1 LKISEQE
8 KSILK
13 LFAKKIDPNDPG
25 AHNNLACVYFNKGL
39 IKESIEEL
47 KKALEIDPSFTT
59 AKNNIEYIYKTTG
72 YYDENIN
79 RLKDK
84 IRKNPRDLKAR
95 LELAKSYKSTGDYY
109 KAITHYNKYLRIN
122 PKDLNALL
130 AMGISCKAIGFY
142 EVAIENFK
150 KALRINDEFAPAHKY
165 LGEVYYNLGL
175 FSQAI
180 NELKKSI
187 KIDSKDAEAYFL
199 LSFAY
204 GEEGRFDDA
213 RKSSDKAIKLNPR
226 YAKIEPNLGLGIYR
240 QKGYQDFIDVKDVGV
255 KDKPFFSHYAMGLTY
270 KNRGMFDE
278 AIRELRRAEEADP
291 ENTLVKEQLGEVL
304 LFMGKNGK
312 AISEYLEAIK
322 EDPDSPKLA
331 NNIGIACHRLGRLNE
346 AMSWYKKAIEND
358 KNYAVSWNNLG
369 VVNYHSG
376 NSEDA
381 LKCFKT
387 AHEMNPDYLDPY
399 LNLGIIYTNK
409 GYYSRAEKLFKK
421 AIQKKDEYSLP
432 YNYLGSVYLNNNQYN
447 EAIHCFKQAITKD
460 NNFAEAYYN
469 LGFAFSR
476 IGKYDKALEAT
487 KKAMEINPFYSNNLF
502 KLGLDI
508 YSEQLDILVS
518 RELTEEMGV
527 GGELGEEVE
536 EEEIFENLFII
547 QEEKIVDLKKEI
559 EKAESF
565 YEEEKFD
572 NALELLSKLRGE
584 APNNEEILILLGK
597 VYKSKGL
604 LGEAKD
610 VLMDLVPENEEANK
624 VLASVYLEN
633 KEFKRAN
640 EIAKIIRE
648 HDKIDSF
655 SYFVSAKYFEH
666 QNKFEKAVQTLK
678 SCPKWRDESR
688 ILQEIASLNF
698 TAGNLDE
705 ALSFILRS
713 ISISPSSTSYL
724 ILSRI
729 EIKQKK
735 YESAQVNLLKA
746 IKMDPNNKQA
756 LRLLVRTRLE
766 LEDYDGTIEAAKN
779 AQEVIKADGKIS
791 FWLGKAYY
799 KKGIIDKAI
808 ECVRQS
814 ISFDDKNIQA
824 YRTLASL
831 YFQAGMFKK
840 AEKLWETIME
850 RCEDEEIRRQAKDAL
865 LSLLRLRKI
874 TGEI

>member
-1 LKISEQE
+1 MEISEKE
-8 KSILK
+8 ESILK

-39 IKESIEEL
+39 LKESIEEL

-84 IRKNPRDLKAR
+84 IRKNPRDWKSR
-95 LELAKSYKSTGDYY
+95 LELARSYKSTGDYY

-130 AMGISCKAIGFY
+130 AMGVSCKAIGFY

-150 KALRINDEFAPAHKY
+150 KALRINDGFAPAHKY

-187 KIDSKDAEAYFL
+187 KIDPKDAEAYFL

-213 RKSSDKAIKLNPR
+213 KKSSAKAIKLHPR
-226 YAKIEPNLGLGIYR
+226 YAKTEPNLGLGIYR
-240 QKGYQDFIDVKDVGV
+240 QKGYQDFVSVKDAEV

-291 ENTLVKEQLGEVL
+291 ENKLVKEQLGEVL
-304 LFMGKNGK
+304 LFMGKNEK

-322 EDPDSPKLA
+322 EDPESPKLS
-331 NNIGIACHRLGRLNE
+331 NNIGIAYHKLGHLNE

-369 VVNYHSG
+369 VVNYHCG
-376 NSEDA
+376 NIEDA
-381 LKCFKT
+381 LKSFKT
-387 AHEMNPDYLDPY
+387 AHDINPDYLDPY
-399 LNLGIIYTNK
+399 LNLGIIYMNK
-409 GYYSRAEKLFKK
+409 GYYKRVEKLFKK
-421 AIQKKDEYSLP
+421 AIQKKEEYSLP
-432 YNYLGSVYLNNNQYN
+432 YNYLGSVYLNTNRYN

-508 YSEQLDILVS
+508 YSEKLDILVS
-518 RELTEEMGV
+518 RELTEEMGI
-527 GGELGEEVE
+527 GGKVGEEVE
-536 EEEIFENLFII
+536 EGEIFENLFITP
-547 QEEKIVDLKKEI
+547 EKEIIDLNKEI
-559 EKAESF
+559 EKAKSL
-565 YEEEKFD
+565 YEEEKND
-572 NALELLSKLRGE
+572 DALELLSKLRGE
-584 APNNEEILILLGK
+584 APNNEEILVLLGK
-597 VYKSKGL
+597 VYKNKGL

-610 VLMDLVPENEEANK
+610 VLMDLVPDNEEAIK

-633 KEFKRAN
+633 EEFKRAN
-640 EIAKIIRE
+640 EMAKIIRKR
-648 HDKIDSF
+648 DKTDSL
-655 SYFVSAKYFEH
+655 SYFISAKYYEYKKEFG
-666 QNKFEKAVQTLK
+666 KAVQILK
-678 SCPKWRDESR
+678 KCPNWRDKSR

-698 TAGNLDE
+698 TEGNLDE

-713 ISISPSSTSYL
+713 ISISPSSLSYL

-746 IKMDPNNKQA
+746 IKMNPNNEQA
-756 LRLLVRTRLE
+756 LRLLVRTCLE
-766 LEDYDGTIEAAKN
+766 LEDYDGTVEAAKN
-779 AQEVIKADGKIS
+779 AVKVIKADGKIA

-799 KKGIIDKAI
+799 KKGMIDKAI
-808 ECVRQS
+808 EFVRQS
-814 ISFDDKNIQA
+814 ISFDDKNIKA

-831 YFQAGMFKK
+831 YFKAGMFKK
-840 AEKLWETIME
+840 AEKLWETIMD
-850 RCEDEEIRRQAKDAL
+850 RSSDEGIRKQAKDAL